1 MLLIVSIRTAA
12 QKLFHESKIQISSNT
27 SISLSSIGWKLK
39 LRKEYSVI
47 FNSLV
52 ETDRHLIIIHK
63 IDEGLY
69 IYHLI
74 YREYYIYIVSV
85 RRIIVTNCILH

>member
-1 MLLIVSIRTAA
+1 MLLIVSIRTAV
-12 QKLFHESKIQISSNT
+12 QKLFYGSKIQISFNNST
-27 SISLSSIGWKLK
+27 GLSSIGWKLK

>member
-63 IDEGLY
+63 IEMKDF
-69 IYHLI
+69 IF
-74 YREYYIYIVSV
+74 
-85 RRIIVTNCILH
+85 II